1 MTSDY
6 FGDLV
11 PRGRGRADV
20 GALPDMVDAVD
31 DLRPEQMPWL
41 KPEDALA
48 IRTVRLAIKRQAH
61 QRVRPLT
68 DLLTRTSREGAAN
81 DLSSVPEPDAHR
93 DEQ

>member
-1 MTSDY
+1 MASDY

-11 PRGRGRADV
+11 PRERGRADV

-48 IRTVRLAIKRQAH
+48 IQTVRLAIKRQVH
-61 QRVRPLT
+61 RRVRPLT
-68 DLLTRTSREGAAN
+68 DLLTRISHEGAVN
-81 DLSSVPEPDAHR
+81 DLSSTPESDDPR
-93 DEQ
+93 DE